1 MQSGV
6 KVMPNIDI
14 RKIFEEQASEVETKR
29 ALEILTQQ
37 EHETQ
42 HAAAVGLLADA
53 VVFWVKRCEKLEKQ
67 RGELISALD
76 TIRKMAEDERG
87 YIPEDESEDFL
98 ADLWCK
104 ARNPVLKVRGEV
116 E

>member
-1 MQSGV
+1 MGD
-6 KVMPNIDI
+6 IDI
-14 RKIFEEQASEVETKR
+14 RKILAEQASEVETKR
-29 ALEILTQQ
+29 TLEILTQQ

-53 VVFWVKRCEKLEKQ
+53 VEFWVKRCEKLEKQ

-98 ADLWCK
+98 TDLWYK

>member
-1 MQSGV
+1 MKSIPLKAWEV
-6 KVMPNIDI
+6 KAIDEEVIVM
-14 RKIFEEQASEVETKR
+14 
-29 ALEILTQQ
+29 
-37 EHETQ
+37 
-42 HAAAVGLLADA
+42 LADA
-53 VVFWVKRCEKLEKQ
+53 VEFWVKRCEKLEKQ

-87 YIPEDESEDFL
+87 YIPEDETEDFL
-98 ADLWCK
+98 TDLWCK